1 MVKRWHTATQDEAAA
16 AALAAETGYPLPACA
31 VWVARGFGTPDAV
44 DAYLN
49 PRLSALGDPLALP
62 DMDLAVGRLL
72 RALDLKESILVYG
85 DYDVDGITSTA
96 LMVRV
101 LSALGARAIPFLPHR
116 VDDGYGLGVDPVER
130 CIKEHAPSCIIT
142 VDCGTQSKEAVA
154 AARALG
160 VDVIVTDHHEPGP
173 EIAPAVAVVNPKR
186 ASEGASRDL
195 AGVGVAF
202 KLCHALLK
210 RLRDQGH
217 PAAGLDL
224 RAYLDLVALGTV
236 ADMVP
241 LRGENRALARYGL
254 NEMNRT
260 AHVGL
265 AALKEVAG
273 IRDAVSAYHVG
284 FLLGPRL
291 NAAGRLDSASTALE
305 LLLTTDSNRAH
316 ALAVELDAANRER
329 QQVEARM
336 VEEAMAEIDT
346 WFRPDRHLGI
356 VAARRGWHP
365 GVVGIVASR
374 LCARYQRPSVVV
386 AIDEDGIG
394 RGSCRSIGPFHMVE
408 GLSFCADLLLRYG
421 GHAMAA
427 GLQIDEKK
435 IDTFRERFDA
445 AVGERVTRED
455 LIPEQ
460 RVDAWL
466 SLRDANENLMQC
478 LDRMAPFGLGNTQPV
493 WAVRGARL
501 VGAPR
506 IVGEKHWKMTV
517 LEGNARL
524 DAIAF
529 GMANRI
535 LPDGPVDFAFQ
546 LQRNSFRGRETLQMV
561 VQDFRPADLR

>member
-1 MVKRWHTATQDEAAA
+1 
-16 AALAAETGYPLPACA
+16 
-31 VWVARGFGTPDAV
+31 
-44 DAYLN
+44 
-49 PRLSALGDPLALP
+49 
-62 DMDLAVGRLL
+62 
-72 RALDLKESILVYG
+72 
-85 DYDVDGITSTA
+85 
-96 LMVRV
+96 
-101 LSALGARAIPFLPHR
+101 
-116 VDDGYGLGVDPVER
+116 
-130 CIKEHAPSCIIT
+130 
-142 VDCGTQSKEAVA
+142 
-154 AARALG
+154 
-160 VDVIVTDHHEPGP
+160 
-173 EIAPAVAVVNPKR
+173 
-186 ASEGASRDL
+186 
-195 AGVGVAF
+195 
-202 KLCHALLK
+202 
-210 RLRDQGH
+210 
-217 PAAGLDL
+217 
-224 RAYLDLVALGTV
+224 
-236 ADMVP
+236 
-241 LRGENRALARYGL
+241 
-254 NEMNRT
+254 
-260 AHVGL
+260 
-265 AALKEVAG
+265 
-273 IRDAVSAYHVG
+273 
-284 FLLGPRL
+284 
-291 NAAGRLDSASTALE
+291 
-305 LLLTTDSNRAH
+305 
-316 ALAVELDAANRER
+316 
-329 QQVEARM
+329 
-336 VEEAMAEIDT
+336 
-346 WFRPDRHLGI
+346 
-356 VAARRGWHP
+356 
-365 GVVGIVASR
+365 
-374 LCARYQRPSVVV
+374 
-386 AIDEDGIG
+386 
-394 RGSCRSIGPFHMVE
+394 MVE